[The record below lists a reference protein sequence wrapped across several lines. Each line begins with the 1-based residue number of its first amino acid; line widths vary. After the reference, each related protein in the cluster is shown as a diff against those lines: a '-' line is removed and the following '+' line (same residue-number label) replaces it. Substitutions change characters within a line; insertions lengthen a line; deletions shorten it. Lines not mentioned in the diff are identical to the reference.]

1 LLLCINTFRIL
12 DFLEMNEKPRNLV
25 EEITCLKRDIEQRD
39 QEIAKLRERLK
50 ELEKMEDSKKVSFE
64 VPLSVPKETRE
75 KDTTLE
81 FPEEDESQ
89 KLLKQVSKV
98 LEEKTPSKT
107 LPASQTEQEEKIKTV
122 PKESSTGSVPYIPQI
137 YKPRIERATSIS
149 NKLKMF
155 ESKTTSTPVSSSRP
169 LPLPSVRGRSQT
181 VVEAPSF
188 LKQQEPKKEESASAQ
203 PKETIKEP
211 IEIIKEPKETIKE
224 PIETIKEPKEIVTE
238 PNEVIKEPKKSIKE
252 PVSEKEASKAIPE
265 EVGVKNVGRNRSATV
280 SETSSWITQ
289 KQEEAEKSFN
299 AESVPKGLSLK
310 DRIRLFSDFQHGS
323 SSNTKPTNVRFS
335 PLNSLKSE
343 TFQRSVTVGN
353 QD

>member
-1 LLLCINTFRIL
+1 
-12 DFLEMNEKPRNLV
+12 MKKPRNLV

-107 LPASQTEQEEKIKTV
+107 LPASQKDQEEKIKTV
-122 PKESSTGSVPYIPQI
+122 PKESSTGSVSYIPQI
-137 YKPRIERATSIS
+137 YKPRVERSNSIS

-155 ESKTTSTPVSSSRP
+155 ETNTTSTPVTSSR
-169 LPLPSVRGRSQT
+169 PLPSVRGRSQT

-188 LKQQEPKKEESASAQ
+188 LKQQEPKKEESAPAQ
-203 PKETIKEP
+203 PKGTIKEP
-211 IEIIKEPKETIKE
+211 KEAIKESKEAIKEPKEAIKEPKETIKE
-224 PIETIKEPKEIVTE
+224 PVSQKED
-238 PNEVIKEPKKSIKE
+238 
-252 PVSEKEASKAIPE
+252 SKAIQE
-265 EVGVKNVGRNRSATV
+265 EAVVKNVGRNRSATV

-289 KQEEAEKSFN
+289 KQEEAERPFN
-299 AESVPKGLSLK
+299 ADSVPKGLSLK

-323 SSNTKPTNVRFS
+323 TSNTKPTNVRFS
-335 PLNSLKSE
+335 PLNALKS
-343 TFQRSVTVGN
+343 
-353 QD
+353 